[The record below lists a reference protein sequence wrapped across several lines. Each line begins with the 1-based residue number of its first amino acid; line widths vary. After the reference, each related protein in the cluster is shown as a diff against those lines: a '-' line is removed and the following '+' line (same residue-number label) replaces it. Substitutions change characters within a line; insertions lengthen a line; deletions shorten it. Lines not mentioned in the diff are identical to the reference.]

1 MKITVF
7 HLSNMCFSQGRNV
20 GFTHTLHVVTVV
32 TIQAASGLQFSTFG
46 KTDSTDRNN
55 SSLSLQIFKNG
66 EPSTKIKAEF

>member
-7 HLSNMCFSQGRNV
+7 HLSNTCFSQGRNV
-20 GFTHTLHVVTVV
+20 GFTHVVTVV
-32 TIQAASGLQFSTFG
+32 TIQEASGLQFSTFG

-66 EPSTKIKAEF
+66 EPSTKTKAEF